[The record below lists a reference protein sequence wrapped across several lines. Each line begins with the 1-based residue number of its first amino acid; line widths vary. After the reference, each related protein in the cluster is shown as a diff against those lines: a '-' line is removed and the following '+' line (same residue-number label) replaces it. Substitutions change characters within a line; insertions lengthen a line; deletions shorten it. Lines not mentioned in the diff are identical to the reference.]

1 MTSQRAAPVWGKP
14 IRWMTPEEAIEKSG
28 IDQLFKETEPLDE
41 DWLNRTIRAVEKV
54 ENTPAR
60 LLEKNTRN
68 RRRRK

>member
-1 MTSQRAAPVWGKP
+1 MSQRAAPVWGKP
-14 IRWMTPEEAIEKSG
+14 YRWMTPEEALEKFRFEG
-28 IDQLFKETEPLDE
+28 LFKEAEPMDE

-68 RRRRK
+68 RRRRR